1 MFQNS
6 NKSRKVKLKNKFWI
20 ESIGK
25 YETNWS
31 IRMARIKYFTVFIS
45 AVDQLLK
52 TLTESS
58 SIDLLFNLEIYSF

>member
-6 NKSRKVKLKNKFWI
+6 NKSRIVKLKNKFWI
-20 ESIGK
+20 ESIGI

-31 IRMARIKYFTVFIS
+31 IRVARIKYFTVFIG